1 MGLQKKIIIENI
13 FGWCP
18 WLATCRPRSNI
29 KNLKKTYCSKI
40 GYEFMHMGDP
50 DEKNWIRN
58 RIEGPEKGIKFTE
71 NGKKSNFK

>member
-1 MGLQKKIIIENI
+1 MGLQKKIIIEKY
-13 FGWCP
+13 FWMVS
-18 WLATCRPRSNI
+18 LASTYRPRSNI
-29 KNLKKTYCSKI
+29 KNLKKKTYCSKI

-71 NGKKSNFK
+71 NGKKQF